1 MARDYISG
9 IESIDRSLIGL
20 SDVRP
25 PGELML
31 VAKARGWFVCVAV
44 VTALTSGLPR
54 TAFAQTEDNPPAPAA
69 ETSIVATGLAQAA
82 AAFVQN
88 APSPALPEHTGFHA
102 LFKASISDFKAFPRR
117 TSTWVILGIG
127 GAGALAA
134 HPVDDVVNQHL
145 VSDSSGRFFA
155 AGKWLGNPYVV
166 TASAVGVWAI
176 GRYVE
181 THPKGEPKTN
191 KLAHIGFD
199 LMRVQILSQ
208 ALVQGLKYS
217 VQRDRPTGECC
228 AFPSGH
234 AASAFATASVLERH
248 FGYRNSWP
256 ALVAASYVAASR
268 LHDNRHFLSDVIF
281 GAAVGTASGWTVVG
295 HHGRDNYAL
304 TPVPV
309 RGGLAVMFTRT
320 VEP

>member
-1 MARDYISG
+1 MLAAHARV
-9 IESIDRSLIGL
+9 RFVSLAI
-20 SDVRP
+20 
-25 PGELML
+25 
-31 VAKARGWFVCVAV
+31 A
-44 VTALTSGLPR
+44 TALAACMPNA
-54 TAFAQTEDNPPAPAA
+54 AFAQVDDSAPAPTAD
-69 ETSIVATGLAQAA
+69 TSIAATGLAQAA
-82 AAFVQN
+82 AALVQS
-88 APSPALPEHTGFHA
+88 SPAPPLPEHTGFHA
-102 LFKASISDFKAFPRR
+102 LFKATISDIKAFPQRP
-117 TSTWVILGIG
+117 STWVILGIG
-127 GAGALAA
+127 GVGALAA

-145 VSDSSGRFFA
+145 VSDASGRFFA

-166 TASAVGVWAI
+166 SASAVGIWAI

-181 THPKGEPKTN
+181 AHPKGEPKTN

-208 ALVQGLKYS
+208 ALVQGIKYS

-268 LHDNRHFLSDVIF
+268 LHDNRHFLSDVVF

-295 HHGRDNYAL
+295 HHGRDNFSLA
-304 TPVPV
+304 PVPV
-309 RGGLAVMFTRT
+309 HGGAAVMVTRLR
-320 VEP
+320 